1 MGMVVEEIEKVIVN
15 LPQGQLKK
23 FRAWF
28 EKFDSNSWDEQIEND
43 IAIGKLDA
51 LANVAISDHKA
62 GRSTKL

>member
-1 MGMVVEEIEKVIVN
+1 MGMAVEEIENVIVN

-43 IAIGKLDA
+43 IVTGKLDA
-51 LANVAISDHKA
+51 LANVAISTHKA